1 MDAIPSLG
9 PRSRIK
15 YFGLE
20 VVTIVLGIPLAL
32 AADAWWDEHVRQDRE
47 LALLL
52 ALHEEFAT
60 NAAESEQTGRA
71 HMALLN
77 DALSLLEQTGK
88 RRRGQSTTSVAG
100 LMSEYRTDLN
110 NGGLNGYLVSCNRG
124 SLSTESAAAPPGRGA
139 PTQE

>member
-110 NGGLNGYLVSCNRG
+110 NGVLNGYLG
-124 SLSTESAAAPPGRGA
+124 P
-139 PTQE
+139 Q